1 MAITILIQSRLM
13 ESFFPK
19 ISARGS
25 WRMGSDTGRLRL
37 RFATIF
43 PDWRANVWLPS
54 GIRKTPF
61 RNGAKSL
68 ACLPP
73 KSAMS
78 ALMPIFILH
87 CRSAIRPDARE
98 ITRTLF

>member
-1 MAITILIQSRLM
+1 
-13 ESFFPK
+13 
-19 ISARGS
+19 
-25 WRMGSDTGRLRL
+25 
-37 RFATIF
+37 
-43 PDWRANVWLPS
+43 
-54 GIRKTPF
+54 
-61 RNGAKSL
+61 
-68 ACLPP
+68 LPP